1 MGKAPRITNRER
13 VLLALADA
21 PTFEDQYELPRR
33 FSQAG
38 LMQRLGMA
46 QSHVSR
52 ALNELIE
59 ENLLTHRRRRV
70 VGERRRVTAYS
81 LSENGIDKVSD
92 LIDEIESAE
101 VLTHGKEGTL
111 EQVEIRSL
119 VDRWER
125 GGARKVPDALAMAEL
140 LRAAESHDG
149 LPLLEHPPEVT
160 VDGGETD
167 LSSEAIGLHLELAEL
182 RRSQGDLTAAIDHLG
197 RAAGLHRKRGNSV
210 GEARCQLAAAS
221 LGAPLE
227 SPSSTIEAVMS
238 IRDDAERLDASLML
252 FDALL
257 GKSPEEA
264 SELIAGLDATNPE
277 VMLRLAEEEL
287 RRGGTPSLSE
297 VPEILVGADSLRQAL
312 WSANRAR
319 LQCRIAN
326 HSGLGWP
333 VPLEVEQALGDI
345 GPQSRQP
352 HSLLFGELTIA
363 HVRNPV
369 VSEDERTRLLESAW
383 EFGCPL
389 PTIGHIG
396 FQLAALVSSAEA
408 LIILQRLQQR
418 FEAVGDSNGAAVCA
432 GRIERL

>member
-92 LIDEIESAE
+92 LIDDIESAE

-111 EQVEIRSL
+111 EQVDIRSL

-140 LRAAESHDG
+140 LRTAELHDG

-160 VDGGETD
+160 TEGGEAD

-182 RRSQGDLTAAIDHLG
+182 RRSQGDIHAAIDHLG
-197 RAAGLHRKRGNSV
+197 RAADLHRKRGNAA
-210 GEARCQLAAAS
+210 GEARCHLAAAS

-227 SPSSTIEAVMS
+227 SPTSIIEAVSS

-257 GKSPEEA
+257 GKSPEVA
-264 SELIAGLDATNPE
+264 SELLGALDGNNPE
-277 VMLRLAEEEL
+277 VKLRLAEEEL
-287 RRGGTPSLSE
+287 RRGRTPTLTDI
-297 VPEILVGADSLRQAL
+297 PETLPGADALRQAL
-312 WSANRAR
+312 WSANRSR
-319 LQCRIAN
+319 LQCRVAN
-326 HSGLGWP
+326 QTGLGWP
-333 VPLEVEQALGDI
+333 VPLEVEQALGEI

-352 HSLLFGELTIA
+352 HSLLFGELTLA

-369 VSEDERTRLLESAW
+369 LGEDEHRRLLESAW

-396 FQLAALVSSAEA
+396 FQYAALVSSAEA
-408 LIILQRLQQR
+408 LVIMQRLQQR
-418 FEAVGDSNGAAVCA
+418 FESVGDLSGAAVCA

>member
-1 MGKAPRITNRER
+1 MGRAPRITNRER

-33 FSQAG
+33 FSQVG
-38 LMQRLGMA
+38 LMKRLGMA

-101 VLTHGKEGTL
+101 VLTPGKEGTL

-119 VDRWER
+119 VERWER

-140 LRAAESHDG
+140 LRAAEVHDG
-149 LPLLEHPPEVT
+149 LPFLEHPPEVT
-160 VDGGETD
+160 SDGGETD

-182 RRSQGDLTAAIDHLG
+182 RRSQCDIDAAIDHLG
-197 RAAGLHRKRGNSV
+197 RAAALHRKRGNPG

-227 SPSSTIEAVMS
+227 STSSIIETVSS
-238 IRDDAERLDASLML
+238 IRDDAERSDASLML

-257 GKSPEEA
+257 GSSPDEA
-264 SELIAGLDATNPE
+264 TNLLADLDASNPE
-277 VMLRLAEEEL
+277 VILRLAEEEL
-287 RRGGTPSLSE
+287 RRGDTPSLAE
-297 VPEILVGADSLRQAL
+297 IPEILVDSDHLRQSL
-312 WSANRAR
+312 WTASRAR
-319 LQCRIAN
+319 LRCRVA
-326 HSGLGWP
+326 HQTGLGWP
-333 VPLEVEQALGDI
+333 VPLKVEQALVEI

-352 HSLLFGELTIA
+352 HSLLYGELTLA
-363 HVRNPV
+363 HIRNPII
-369 VSEDERTRLLESAW
+369 SEDERRRLLESAW

-396 FQLAALVSSAEA
+396 FQLASLLSSAEA

-418 FEAVGDSNGAAVCA
+418 FESVGDSNGVAVCVA
-432 GRIERL
+432 RMERL